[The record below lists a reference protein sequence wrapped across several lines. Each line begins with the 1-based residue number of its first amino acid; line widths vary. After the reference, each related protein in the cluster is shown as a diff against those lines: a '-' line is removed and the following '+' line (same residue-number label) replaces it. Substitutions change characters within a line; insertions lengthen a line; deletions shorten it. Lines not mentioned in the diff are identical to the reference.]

1 MVDYLYDGTFEG
13 LLTCIYHNY
22 YGERASGIFPASG
35 YQSHMLGGYK
45 ETQTD
50 EKKADRVYDAV
61 ARRIS
66 EYDLGRIY
74 KVFVSA
80 VPEKENKIL
89 NYLRLGFKK
98 GSCISLM
105 HGDPVVFAVQSAEKK
120 VNNEIH
126 RLKGL
131 VRFSAMGSGE
141 YPVYY
146 SSVEP
151 DNDVIQFLASHF
163 CDRFK
168 NQAFII
174 HDKKRNKALI
184 ASGGSWYIS
193 SFFSRELPPFSQDEQ
208 KFRDLWKKY
217 FDSIAIKERTN
228 ARCQKNF
235 MPVRYWKHLTE
246 MQPRTDLDDR
256 EDLPQGMF

>member
-22 YGERASGIFPASG
+22 YGEKASGIFPAAG

-45 ETQTD
+45 ETETD
-50 EKKADRVYDAV
+50 EEKADRVYDAV

-66 EYDLGRIY
+66 DYDLGRIY
-74 KVFVSA
+74 KVFMSSA
-80 VPEKENKIL
+80 PEKENKIL

-98 GSCISLM
+98 GSCISLL
-105 HGDPVVFAVQSAEKK
+105 HGDPTVFAVQAAEKK

-131 VRFSAMGSGE
+131 VRFSAMGSCE

-146 SSVEP
+146 SAVEP
-151 DNDVIQFLASHF
+151 DNDVIEFLARHF

-174 HDKKRNKALI
+174 HDIKRSKALI

-193 SFFSRELPPFSQDEQ
+193 SFFSSELPPFSEDEQ

-217 FDSIAIKERTN
+217 FDSTAIKERTN

-246 MQPRTDLDDR
+246 MQPRIDSNDQ
-256 EDLPQGMF
+256 EKLP